1 MSKFI
6 SMSEKLYAYLL
17 EMRSGAK
24 DPILAAVK
32 KDTDKLGQVAR
43 MSISPEQASFLTILA
58 AAIGAKNAV
67 EIGTFT
73 GSSSIAIA
81 RGLAS
86 GGKLVCFDQNP
97 EWTKIAR
104 KHWKSSGLDEKIE
117 LRLGNAAEL
126 LKAYEPSSPVDFV
139 FIDAD
144 KTGYDLYFETILPK
158 VRTGGL
164 ILFDNMLRG
173 GDVILPAKKMSLE
186 TKAIVDLNAKLAKD
200 PRIECV
206 LVPIADG
213 LQVCRK
219 V

>member
-6 SMSEKLYAYLL
+6 NMTEKLYAYLL

-24 DPILAAVK
+24 DPLLDAVK

-58 AAIGAKNAV
+58 AAVNTKNAV

-81 RGLAS
+81 RGLTP

-97 EWTKIAR
+97 EWTKIAK
-104 KHWKSSGLDEKIE
+104 KHWKSSGLDAKIE

-126 LKAYEPSSPVDFV
+126 LKEYKPAEPIDFV

-144 KTGYDLYFETILPK
+144 KTGYDLYYETILPE

-173 GDVILPAKKMSLE
+173 GDVILPPKKQSLE
-186 TKAIVDLNAKLAKD
+186 TAAIVSLNQKLAKD
-200 PRIECV
+200 PRIQCV

-213 LQVCRK
+213 LQICRK
-219 V
+219 L